1 MKDVLKD
8 VLKDLVVFI
17 IDSNYEVVKMLNN
30 DGFGYVVLNK
40 FFLNEEN

>member
-8 VLKDLVVFI
+8 IVVFI
-17 IDSNYEVVKMLNN
+17 IDNKNEVVKMLNN